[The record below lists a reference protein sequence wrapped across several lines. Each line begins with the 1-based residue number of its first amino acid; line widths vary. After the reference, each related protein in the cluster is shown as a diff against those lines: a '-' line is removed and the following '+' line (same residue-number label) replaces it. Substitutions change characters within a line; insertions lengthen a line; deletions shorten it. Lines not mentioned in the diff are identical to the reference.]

1 MTEYVFRASDSDTA
15 MEKAIRELGDD
26 AMILSVKRV
35 GDVTEVRATKEASI
49 ISQTLWENPL
59 SQSLPSEAMDLSA
72 AMRKA
77 RTSRNEPEPEPEVEM
92 EFNTGPDYSLGRESD
107 LILNTTQLEKMFHE
121 RLATAQTDATLSAN
135 IQPEPVVAKPDP
147 LPAEPIQQ
155 IVPPPEME
163 AAKSDH
169 VLNISEQVNKPAT
182 QPHLN
187 VQKKILDQQRE
198 TIFGYGFPED
208 IAQTCAV
215 APSLH
220 THLAQRDHACAL
232 LAKRLV
238 SDADTSVVYEDT
250 TLFVF
255 GPPGAGKTTVAAQ
268 LAFERLQ
275 NTASRPRF
283 VQIAQN
289 GFVNHSQ
296 LKGYAN
302 LLNAEF
308 RCLSLKDEQEI
319 SHTDV
324 IDCDLSEHNAIIEA
338 LERVT
343 AQNTQGRITPI
354 MVIPG
359 TWSVT
364 AIKRYSMIFK
374 DLAPAVILTHMNIGG
389 IAISGL
395 SALAEAG
402 VKLIAAN
409 DTNKITDGLI
419 LVDIASTEQFL
430 KETFTASAM
439 PAGY

>member
-1 MTEYVFRASDSDTA
+1 MTEYIFRASDSDTA

-49 ISQTLWENPL
+49 ISQPLWENPL
-59 SQSLPSEAMDLSA
+59 SRSLPSEAMDLSA

-77 RTSRNEPEPEPEVEM
+77 RTNRSEPEPKVEIKL
-92 EFNTGPDYSLGRESD
+92 NTGPEYSLGLESD
-107 LILNTTQLEKMFHE
+107 LILNTAQLEEMFHE
-121 RLATAQTDATLSAN
+121 RLATAQTDTTLKAN
-135 IQPEPVVAKPDP
+135 IQPEHVVVQSEALP
-147 LPAEPIQQ
+147 LDSNQKITTPTEKEPS
-155 IVPPPEME
+155 
-163 AAKSDH
+163 KSDH
-169 VLNISEQVNKPAT
+169 ALNISEQVSKPSV

-187 VQKKILDQQRE
+187 VQKQILDQQKE

-289 GFVNHSQ
+289 GFVTHSQ
-296 LKGYAN
+296 LKSYAN
-302 LLNAEF
+302 LLNSEF

-319 SHTDV
+319 SHTDI
-324 IDCDLSEHNAIIEA
+324 IDCDLSEHTAIIEA

-343 AQNTQGRITPI
+343 AQNTQSRITPI

-359 TWSVT
+359 TWSVA
-364 AIKRYSMIFK
+364 AIKQYSIIFK
-374 DLAPAVILTHMNIGG
+374 TLAPAVILTHMNIGG

-419 LVDIASTEQFL
+419 LVDIESTEQFL
-430 KETFTASAM
+430 KETFAASTI

>member
-26 AMILSVKRV
+26 AMIISVKRV

-49 ISQTLWENPL
+49 ISQPLWENPL

-77 RTSRNEPEPEPEVEM
+77 RTNRNEPEPKVEM
-92 EFNTGPDYSLGRESD
+92 EFNTGPDNSLGLGSD
-107 LILNTTQLEKMFHE
+107 QILNTAQLEEMFHE
-121 RLATAQTDATLSAN
+121 RLATAQANTTLNAN
-135 IQPEPVVAKPDP
+135 IQPESVVEQSNP

-155 IVPPPEME
+155 IVPLPEME
-163 AAKSDH
+163 PSNSDH
-169 VLNISEQVNKPAT
+169 TLNISEQVSKTAA
-182 QPHLN
+182 QADLN
-187 VQKKILDQQRE
+187 VQKQFLDHQRE

-208 IAQTCAV
+208 IAQICAV
-215 APSLH
+215 APNLH

-275 NTASRPRF
+275 NTAFRPRF
-283 VQIAQN
+283 IQIAQK
-289 GFVNHSQ
+289 GFVTHSQ
-296 LKGYAN
+296 LKGYAK
-302 LLNAEF
+302 LLNSEF
-308 RCLSLKDEQEI
+308 RCLSLNDEQEI
-319 SHTDV
+319 SHTDI
-324 IDCDLSEHNAIIEA
+324 IDCDLSEHSTIIEA

-343 AQNTQGRITPI
+343 VQNTQGRITPI

-359 TWSVT
+359 TWSVA
-364 AIKRYSMIFK
+364 AIKQYSLIFK
-374 DLAPAVILTHMNIGG
+374 ALAPAVILTHMNIGG

-430 KETFTASAM
+430 KETFTASAK